1 MFPDLTRD
9 DVFRL
14 ETARLWLRWPRQAD
28 VQAIVREAG
37 DKAVAEM
44 TAVIPHPY
52 PPAEADAFVL
62 RARTENANGTGLTMA
77 ITPKAR
83 PNELIGIVGI
93 KGPTA
98 TTPEPFIGYWLG
110 RTHWGKGLATEA
122 ARAMIDAAFAYT
134 LADELTASTRVVN
147 PASRRVLEKCG
158 FALQGSRL
166 RSFPV
171 WGGALPV
178 DDFRLDRRTWASLKS
193 WGLSGP
199 NAHGR
204 GASGEPALSLAAE

>member
-14 ETARLWLRWPRQAD
+14 ETRRLWLRWPRQAD
-28 VQAIVREAG
+28 AQAIVSLAG

-52 PPAEADAFVL
+52 PPHLADAFVL
-62 RARTENANGTGLTMA
+62 RARQQNADGAALTMA

-83 PNELIGIVGI
+83 PNQLVGIVGI
-93 KGPTA
+93 MGPGDTV
-98 TTPEPFIGYWLG
+98 PEPFIGYWLG
-110 RTHWGKGLATEA
+110 RPHWGQGLATEA
-122 ARAMIDAAFAYT
+122 VRALIDAYFAYT
-134 LADELTASTRVVN
+134 PQEHLTASVRVVN

-158 FALQGSRL
+158 FAHQGTGLQA
-166 RSFPV
+166 FPA
-171 WGGALPV
+171 WGGSLPV
-178 DDFRLDRRTWASLKS
+178 DHLRLDRRTWASLKS

-199 NAHGR
+199 TAHGR
-204 GASGEPALSLAAE
+204 SAAGEPSLALAAE